1 MVLSDDKVI
10 SSSSG
15 SHVDSPWEEVWN
27 DRDSPMGVDISE
39 ISNESTLT
47 GYVRYARYDSGEFTQ
62 NHFLAPA
69 SSPIPDN
76 ARWVSPA
83 IYFLTSNEEED
94 LRESESP
101 RKIQERCETAGRV
114 AYAVLAESDALEDG
128 YEVSTVVGWLVEF
141 AEEQLGLC
149 EADYRLYYSGNRS
162 IHLQTTKFV
171 PGEEGRKWLKRQAEA
186 FTDETDAELDAGIHQ
201 PKGQFRLSGVKHRKT
216 DLYKVDI
223 TPLLDGDHTVSRE
236 EVVPRA
242 TSPLDEK
249 EWPFPDIQSIDNT
262 SIHYCPGD
270 SDIEPLPDEIGK
282 WVLEEYLKDKR
293 GTEAENTTTSSQ
305 SRKTL
310 SAPFSPY
317 AKAGRGNG
325 RSVCLVEQTGDVIE
339 RDGTHY
345 VEAHIRQATGA
356 DGTFRRYNYEGFVK
370 LSPRDTHKWEFSEAD
385 VVVIIGGRSG
395 SSRLLDLTD
404 NERLAALV
412 ELDLWQRG
420 RAEAL
425 QTLENHGYEVGEA
438 GYNGEYEPSD
448 GEPDSDAARIKRE
461 IDSGRREPDY
471 DDVFR
476 VSCRLLRLYGWGRT
490 WQWIEQTLENEFDP
504 SRTHER
510 LATIVGCYFD
520 GIDPP
525 IR

>member
-39 ISNESTLT
+39 ISHESTLT
-47 GYVRYARYDSGEFTQ
+47 AYVRYARYDSSGFTQ

-69 SSPIPDN
+69 SSPIPDS

-128 YEVSTVVGWLVEF
+128 YEVSTVIGWLVEF

-223 TPLLDGDHTVSRE
+223 TPLLDGDHIVSRE

-249 EWPFPDIQSIDNT
+249 EWPFPDIQSIENT
-262 SIHYCPGD
+262 CIHYVAGD
-270 SDIEPLPDEIGK
+270 DGRGPLPDEYQYR
-282 WVLEEYLKDKR
+282 VLEGYLND
-293 GTEAENTTTSSQ
+293 TDEENETDTSRSGR
-305 SRKTL
+305 SVV
-310 SAPFSPY
+310 SAFSPY
-317 AKAGRGNG
+317 AKVGSENG
-325 RSVCLVEQTGDVIE
+325 RSVCLLEQTGEVIE
-339 RDGTHY
+339 RDGTYY
-345 VEAHIRQATGA
+345 VEGYVREARGG
-356 DGTFRRYNYEGFVK
+356 DPTFRRYNYNGLVMLSRKDAEKWDFEEGN
-370 LSPRDTHKWEFSEAD
+370 
-385 VVVIIGGRSG
+385 VVVIIGGRSRN
-395 SSRLLDLTD
+395 SRLLDLTD
-404 NERLAALV
+404 DEVTAEVVEATLREEGRDSALH
-412 ELDLWQRG
+412 
-420 RAEAL
+420 
-425 QTLENHGYEVGEA
+425 TLETFEYDVGEA
-438 GYNGEYEPSD
+438 GHNGPRRETTEVS
-448 GEPDSDAARIKRE
+448 EAARIKRE
-461 IDSGRREPDY
+461 IDSGRRKPGY
-471 DDVFR
+471 MDVFR
-476 VSCRLLRLYGWGRT
+476 VSCRLLRLYGWDRT
-490 WQWIEQTLENEFDP
+490 WEWIDQTLGDGFDP
-504 SRTHER
+504 DDTHEK
-510 LATIVGCYFD
+510 LTAIVDCYFEE
-520 GIDPP
+520 IDPLS
-525 IR
+525 RG